1 MCCRLEMVVI
11 IEVVAAVVVVVAA
24 VVVVVVVVV
33 VVNLCLGSL
42 WCTGSLLYVLSF
54 GDGGD
59 N

>member
-24 VVVVVVVVV
+24 VVVVVVV

>member
-24 VVVVVVVVV
+24 VVVVVVVV